1 MPAGLRPWGPLTHM
15 QGLGGVSG
23 KVGTWDRRREG
34 SLGCVLSGGC
44 RMGSGS
50 WLLTTPSPALILR
63 GLHDGA
69 RAPGVPAAAAGPA
82 LPLLQ
87 QPAACRGRLRLQGP
101 GPAHG
106 EQRHRSVY
114 GSQDPAVRSPAG
126 AGKAGVGELPQP
138 DPVRLPSPGLQVC
151 LCPFTCPAGCP
162 GTQLSLFL
170 PCPGTFLC
178 EGPCVSLSLLSLRL
192 SFRPLVPPPDFL
204 GLHL

>member
-114 GSQDPAVRSPAG
+114 GSQDPAVRSPGGGGKGRGGG
-126 AGKAGVGELPQP
+126 AAAARPCAAAQPGPTGLPLPLHMPSGLPRDSAQP
-138 DPVRLPSPGLQVC
+138 LPPMSWHISLRGTLRLPVSSVFAP
-151 LCPFTCPAGCP
+151 
-162 GTQLSLFL
+162 LFSSA
-170 PCPGTFLC
+170 C
-178 EGPCVSLSLLSLRL
+178 SSA
-192 SFRPLVPPPDFL
+192 
-204 GLHL
+204 